1 MVLDASVVVE
11 WLLQTTTGAAVSRQI
26 SSSGESLYAPQ
37 LVDVEVCQV
46 LRRYVAHHM
55 LGEQRAVEALR
66 DLTDL
71 RLYRYPHL
79 PLLQR
84 AWQLRGNLT
93 AYDAMYVALAEALD
107 AILLTRD
114 AKLAAALGHQARIQL
129 V

>member
-1 MVLDASVVVE
+1 MVLDASVVIE
-11 WLLQTTTGAAVSRQI
+11 WLLQI
-26 SSSGESLYAPQ
+26 SSSGEKLYAPY

-46 LRRYVAHHM
+46 LRRYVSHEILDAH
-55 LGEQRAVEALR
+55 RAAEALH

-71 RLYRYPHL
+71 RMYRYPHL

-84 AWQLRGNLT
+84 AWELRNHLT
-93 AYDAMYVALAEALD
+93 AHDAMYVALAEALD

-114 AKLAAALGHQARIQL
+114 GKLAAAPGHRARIQL